1 MGEGMPDHLRF
12 LTLTETSNAVD
23 FPLVVPQPL
32 PEGFFHAL
40 VPRSRVNAVLSWQGP
55 GPGVLFLT
63 LSRKIRAADA
73 DWTRI
78 VREDRELFTLGPGHP
93 KGGQAV
99 ACWVGET
106 AACLSGRR
114 TLPELIDLAVTLE
127 PLGHGQPDR

>member
-1 MGEGMPDHLRF
+1 MSDHLRL
-12 LTLTETSNAVD
+12 LTLTDTSNAVD
-23 FPLVVPQPL
+23 FPLVVPRPT

-40 VPRSRVNAVLSWQGP
+40 VPRSRLNVILSWQAP
-55 GPGVLFLT
+55 GRGVLFLT
-63 LSRKIRAADA
+63 LSRAIRADDD

-78 VREDRELFTLGPGHP
+78 VRENRELFTLGPGHP

-127 PLGHGQPDR
+127 PLGHEHQDR

>member
-1 MGEGMPDHLRF
+1 MPDHLRL

-23 FPLVVPQPL
+23 FPLVVPRPI

-40 VPRSRVNAVLSWQGP
+40 VPRSRLNVVLSWQTSVR
-55 GPGVLFLT
+55 GVLFLT
-63 LSRKIRAADA
+63 LSRTIRADDA

-78 VREDRELFTLGPGHP
+78 TRQKRDLFTLGPGHP

-106 AACLSGRR
+106 AACLSGQR

-127 PLGHGQPDR
+127 PLGHEQRDR